1 MNKYIFT
8 GNLTKDSEKR
18 AMPSGKYVLSFSVAV
33 KDGYGE
39 HEKTEYVDCAIFGK
53 RAEGKLGDYLN
64 KGTKVLV
71 EGRPTLNKREH
82 NGKFYANI
90 NVFVEQIELIGGK
103 RPEAEPEHASSPDFQ
118 DSDLGDWP

>member
-18 AMPSGKYVLSFSVAV
+18 FMPSGKAILSFTVAV

-64 KGTKVLV
+64 KGQKVLV

-82 NGKFYANI
+82 QGKFYANI
-90 NVFVEQIELIGGK
+90 NVFVEQVELIGAKKAG
-103 RPEAEPEHASSPDFQ
+103 AEPEHAASPDFQ
-118 DSDLGDWP
+118 DSDIPDF